1 MTQPNTTA
9 LAESGT
15 QEAIF
20 TWKRVIRIAL
30 GAMVVALSAQAS
42 IDLPGSPV
50 PITLQ
55 GLAVILVGGV
65 LGAREGTAAL
75 VLYLLAGMSGLPVF
89 SGGRAGAAW
98 LLGPTG
104 GYLLAFPV
112 GAALAGALARRR
124 DLLRCFAAALAGMT
138 IIHLGG
144 ITQLSILSG
153 GLTLPFRATAP
164 LIAADLVKVVIA
176 TLLISRFRAGHP
188 PRV

>member
-1 MTQPNTTA
+1 MTQPNTPV
-9 LAESGT
+9 LATSDA
-15 QEAIF
+15 QEAVF

-30 GAMVVALSAQAS
+30 GALVVAISAQAA

-65 LGAREGTAAL
+65 LGAKEGSVAL
-75 VLYLLAGMSGLPVF
+75 VLYLAAGMSGLPVF

-112 GAALAGALARRR
+112 GAAVAGAIARRH
-124 DLLRCFAAALAGMT
+124 DLVRCFLASLGGMVV
-138 IIHLGG
+138 IHLGG
-144 ITQLSILSG
+144 IAQLSILTG
-153 GLTLPFRATAP
+153 GLTLPFRATVP

-176 TLLISRFRAGHP
+176 ALLVSRLRGGTSSRA
-188 PRV
+188 